1 MSKPAILCVDDE
13 SIILTSLTRQ
23 LKQVFD
29 DAYVYEM
36 AESADEAFEIIEE
49 LEADEINVIVIVSDW
64 LMPGMKGDEFLIKVH
79 QKFPNVVKI
88 LLTGQADKRAIERAT
103 KEANL
108 HRYIAKPWEQQELID
123 SIESGLKKLGLT
135 SA

>member
-13 SIILTSLTRQ
+13 SIILSSLTRQ
-23 LKQVFD
+23 LRLVFGD
-29 DAYVYEM
+29 TYVYEM

-88 LLTGQADKRAIERAT
+88 LLTGQADKKAIERAT

-108 HRYIAKPWEQQELID
+108 HRYIAKPWEQQELIE

-135 SA
+135 

>member
-88 LLTGQADKRAIERAT
+88 LLTGQADKRAIERDPFF
-103 KEANL
+103 KC
-108 HRYIAKPWEQQELID
+108 
-123 SIESGLKKLGLT
+123 
-135 SA
+135 